1 MQMYALRSE
10 GSIEGDHFE
19 VSFQHGGLG
28 LAGALKRG
36 LGEVADHAENKAAD
50 SVPLGQFFEAE
61 AQITAGSKLQRQG
74 THGASKG
81 CSRLRNLVLH
91 DIVSILILYFHET
104 VSLLQDLVHELQ
116 QRIEG
121 QAAAPS
127 TAAVADAAGS
137 ERINVTLPRG
147 VMDDLKRHALAEGRS
162 CGNLAAYLLEEALRR
177 HRPLG

>member
-1 MQMYALRSE
+1 MS
-10 GSIEGDHFE
+10 STI
-19 VSFQHGGLG
+19 SFVRCEYIFTKSCLSFRIWFKSCSSGL
-28 LAGALKRG
+28 K
-36 LGEVADHAENKAAD
+36 
-50 SVPLGQFFEAE
+50 S
-61 AQITAGSKLQRQG
+61 
-74 THGASKG
+74 
-81 CSRLRNLVLH
+81 
-91 DIVSILILYFHET
+91 
-104 VSLLQDLVHELQ
+104 
-116 QRIEG
+116 